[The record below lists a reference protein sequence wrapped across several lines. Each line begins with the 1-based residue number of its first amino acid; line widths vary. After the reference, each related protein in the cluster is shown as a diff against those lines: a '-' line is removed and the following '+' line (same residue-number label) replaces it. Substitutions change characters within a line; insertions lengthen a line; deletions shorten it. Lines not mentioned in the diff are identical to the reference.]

1 VEQQWSGLL
10 ADGSGGCINLEAPNR
25 LAFDASRLLLASNK
39 GLRMT
44 RKRAEYQTGRSAMIC
59 GSAYH
64 PLPTA

>member
-1 VEQQWSGLL
+1 
-10 ADGSGGCINLEAPNR
+10 
-25 LAFDASRLLLASNK
+25 
-39 GLRMT
+39 MT